1 VWLIWSLQLLAGV
14 FGNSEIACVQRV
26 MLLLRC
32 WKVLVPLKM
41 EVDYESA
48 CSAPEK
54 LIVQPEVIEW
64 HHRSL
69 DATPDGEQG
78 GRQVAVRWVNFSET
92 FVPPGTIQT
101 MLTIAANKHWPMNQ
115 LTSPMLSC
123 MAISKNMCSAS
134 SRLGLWTNPCVTQC
148 ALCPSPYMVQS
159 LCAVRCL
166 NWLTVHPVGLL
177 EDPLYQSDYKTQVI

>member
-1 VWLIWSLQLLAGV
+1 MITSA
-14 FGNSEIACVQRV
+14 ACWGLWKLRNCLCAESHVV
-26 MLLLRC
+26 ASML
-32 WKVLVPLKM
+32 
-41 EVDYESA
+41 ESPCA
-48 CSAPEK
+48 
-54 LIVQPEVIEW
+54 IE
-64 HHRSL
+64 
-69 DATPDGEQG
+69 DG
-78 GRQVAVRWVNFSET
+78 GRLRKCMFGTGET
-92 FVPPGTIQT
+92 DSAAGGNRMASSISRCYTWWWPGRKTSCCPMSQFQRDLCAT
-101 MLTIAANKHWPMNQ
+101 GHHSDDAHNRKHWPMNQ

-134 SRLGLWTNPCVTQC
+134 SRLGLWTNPCLTQC